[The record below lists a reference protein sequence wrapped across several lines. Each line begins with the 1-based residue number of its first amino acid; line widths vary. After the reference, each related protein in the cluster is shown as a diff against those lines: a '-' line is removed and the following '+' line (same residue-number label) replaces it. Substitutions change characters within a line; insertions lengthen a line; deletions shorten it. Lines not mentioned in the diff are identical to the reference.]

1 MIDEDRELLDRL
13 RRAVAAGDVRLELDL
28 KHLSHIHS
36 PVGSEAEANL
46 FLYPGIVLA
55 GLAWWQLDW
64 RFAVGI
70 AVVTIA
76 VYLTLGRV
84 WSRRR
89 LHARVHAKAL
99 GDLARW
105 RKLWK
110 WGGIVLVRESAEGP
124 VRCAGPQQSWHKFA
138 ASLG

>member
-1 MIDEDRELLDRL
+1 MDEERELLERL
-13 RRAVAAGDVRLELDL
+13 HRAVAAGEVSLELDL

-46 FLYPGIVLA
+46 FLYPGMVLA
-55 GLAWWQLDW
+55 GLAWWQVDW
-64 RFAVGI
+64 RLAAGLAVATVAI
-70 AVVTIA
+70 
-76 VYLTLGRV
+76 YLTLGRA

-89 LHARVHAKAL
+89 LRARVQGKAL

-110 WGGIVLVRESAEGP
+110 WGGVSLVRQSVEGP
-124 VRCAGPQQSWHKFA
+124 VRCQGPQQSWHKFA
-138 ASLG
+138 AALG